1 MSGPGRPATMSRPAR
16 SRVLPIILILL
27 TGALL
32 TACSSLPGVPA
43 ASGPL
48 VTVTTE
54 GGHCINGPC
63 GSTIVIERDGRVHQ
77 AAPAEADLGDLP
89 GELLTALDAAIK
101 TTDFDVVRAR
111 PFAGEC
117 PVAFDG
123 QEWIYEFGG
132 PGGVE
137 RVASCETE
145 IDPAHPAFAAT
156 TAALQAVDVIPSP

>member
-1 MSGPGRPATMSRPAR
+1 MSGPGRPAAMFRPAG
-16 SRVLPIILILL
+16 SRVLAIALIVL

-32 TACSSLPGVPA
+32 AACSSLPGVPA
-43 ASGPL
+43 QSGPL

-77 AAPAEADLGDLP
+77 TAPAEADLGEVP
-89 GELLTALDAAIK
+89 GNLMTALDAAIK

-111 PFAGEC
+111 PFTGEC

-123 QEWIYEFGG
+123 QEWIYEFGA

-156 TAALQAVDVIPSP
+156 TAALQAVDIIPVP